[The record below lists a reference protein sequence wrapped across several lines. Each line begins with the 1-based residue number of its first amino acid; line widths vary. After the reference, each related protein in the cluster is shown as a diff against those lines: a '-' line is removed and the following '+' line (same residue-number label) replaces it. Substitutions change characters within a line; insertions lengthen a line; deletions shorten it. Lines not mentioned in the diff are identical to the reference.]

1 MARNDYG
8 AISVISDEERE
19 ALGLGGRK
27 PDEDEEGLFETIGKA
42 GDKLGE
48 TKLGQ
53 KLGSILTVL
62 ILAFFGGGGDLG
74 AIQDIFGGEEE
85 PVSKG
90 GCMDVTAVNYK
101 ADATFDNG
109 SCVFPPPVIYGCM
122 DENALN
128 YNPQATHTNNQCNY
142 PPNQNGTGD
151 NNETTTNETVYGCM
165 DIDANNFND
174 RATED
179 DGSCD
184 YENDENHCNHTQLT
198 IWNGL
203 EEQAVLYTTTGNQTN
218 VSFGREGDSLE
229 LYIDMDTNCN
239 DFEDELSV
247 QIWYDVVHVFP
258 LFDDNG
264 TFIYY
269 TYENATFD
277 VVTFNVSGWWEDTH
291 ELASNA
297 EPYEETFENAYE
309 GVYFFYASIDVDWN
323 GTGEYEYYGYMTN
336 YPQTWVEGFEYNE
349 EDGLKLEEEV

>member
-8 AISVISDEERE
+8 AISVISDEERD

-27 PDEDEEGLFETIGKA
+27 PDDDEEGLFETIGKA

-53 KLGSILTVL
+53 KIGSILTVL

-109 SCVFPPPVIYGCM
+109 SCVFPPPVVYGCM
-122 DENALN
+122 DVNAIN
-128 YNPQATHTNNQCNY
+128 YDSQATHDNNRCNY
-142 PPNQNGTGD
+142 PPNQNGTGEG
-151 NNETTTNETVYGCM
+151 NETNTNETVYGCM

-184 YENDENHCNHTQLT
+184 YENEENHCNHTQLVL
-198 IWNGL
+198 WDGL
-203 EEQAVLYTTTGNQTN
+203 SEQAVGYINEGNHSRAVN
-218 VSFGREGDSLE
+218 VSYERDSLNN
-229 LYIDMDTNCN
+229 LDIFIDMDTNCN
-239 DFEDELSV
+239 DSEEPLNVKVF
-247 QIWYDVVHVFP
+247 YDIGHVFP
-258 LFDDNG
+258 SFDDNG
-264 TFIYY
+264 TFEYY
-269 TYENATFD
+269 MYDNYVYDEFEFEVYGWEGDEHWLYAN
-277 VVTFNVSGWWEDTH
+277 VTEDTFT
-291 ELASNA
+291 N
-297 EPYEETFENAYE
+297 ETE
-309 GVYFFYASIDVDWN
+309 GVYFFYVNVQVDWN
-323 GTGEYEYYGYMTN
+323 NTGEYEYLGYFTN
-336 YPQTWVEGFEYNE
+336 WPPWDGEYDE
-349 EDGLKLEEEV
+349 EAGMRLEV